1 VAHCIVPLDILWYAW
16 YLGYAHY
23 VSHKEKKGGEWMD
36 KGRIIR
42 LERFPEDLYR
52 RLKVY
57 AAMNDL
63 TMKEI
68 IIKSV
73 DEYLKKV
80 GG

>member
-1 VAHCIVPLDILWYAW
+1 MYPI
-16 YLGYAHY
+16 
-23 VSHKEKKGGEWMD
+23 KKGGECMD

-63 TMKEI
+63 TMKGI
-68 IIKSV
+68 IIKAV
-73 DEYLKKV
+73 EEYLDRHEKK
-80 GG
+80 GA